1 MMRKVAA
8 VLVLVPLGV
17 LIVAFAVANRQ
28 TVVISFDPFSSA
40 DPAYAARL
48 PLFLLIFAL
57 VILGVI
63 VGGIAAWLRQASWRR
78 TARALDADVRVLH
91 QELEAMRRRADEQE
105 ARREEAS
112 ETRALTLTSARR

>member
-1 MMRKVAA
+1 M
-8 VLVLVPLGV
+8 
-17 LIVAFAVANRQ
+17 
-28 TVVISFDPFSSA
+28 
-40 DPAYAARL
+40 